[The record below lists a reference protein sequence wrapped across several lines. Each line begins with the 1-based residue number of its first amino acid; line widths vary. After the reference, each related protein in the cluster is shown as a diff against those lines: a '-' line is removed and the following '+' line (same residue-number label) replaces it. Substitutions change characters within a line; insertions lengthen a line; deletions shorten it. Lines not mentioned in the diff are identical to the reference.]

1 MFHVGEWEPA
11 IVRHTKTRQGMV
23 DWIRNVRQSH
33 WKEFKHRCDKIQFE
47 LSTNQKSIQSIFFSV
62 TMLDDGGKGRS
73 CTDLY
78 NIVML

>member
-23 DWIRNVRQSH
+23 DWIQNVRQSH

-47 LSTNQKSIQSIFFSV
+47 LSTNQKSIQSIFFLSPCQ
-62 TMLDDGGKGRS
+62 TMGGRGDPIQ
-73 CTDLY
+73 TY
-78 NIVML
+78 TT